1 MSAIQELLSAWL
13 KIKHDGVGIGAVI
26 MHNEAA
32 AELAKLKYDVTD
44 YEEIIRERDARVE
57 ELETQQAAL
66 EAERDEWKK
75 RAEQAAHIGEDDK
88 VGFDLKVLEQIEFLE
103 EVRELL
109 QEAVDTHFL
118 EMGFAV
124 RCRNALDALKGAE

>member
-32 AELAKLKYDVTD
+32 AELA
-44 YEEIIRERDARVE
+44 
-57 ELETQQAAL
+57 AL

-75 RAEQAAHIGEDDK
+75 RAEQAAHIKEGDA
-88 VGFDLKVLEQIEFLE
+88 VGFDWNVLTQIESL
-103 EVRELL
+103 
-109 QEAVDTHFL
+109 EAVA
-118 EMGFAV
+118 EAA
-124 RCRNALDALKGAE
+124 RNGRGLDDALDALDALKGAE

>member
-75 RAEQAAHIGEDDK
+75 RAEQAAHIKEDDA
-88 VGFDLKVLEQIEFLE
+88 VGFDWNVLTQIESL
-103 EVRELL
+103 
-109 QEAVDTHFL
+109 EAVA
-118 EMGFAV
+118 EAA
-124 RCRNALDALKGAE
+124 RNGRGLDDALDALDALKKEVSNE